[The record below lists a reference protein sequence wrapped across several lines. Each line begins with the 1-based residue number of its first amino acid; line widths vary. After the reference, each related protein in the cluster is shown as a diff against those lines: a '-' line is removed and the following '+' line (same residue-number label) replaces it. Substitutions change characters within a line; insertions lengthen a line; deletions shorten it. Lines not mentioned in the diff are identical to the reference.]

1 MTKSCRTCKFYVD
14 SYGFSKGSFVGL
26 YTSCD
31 FKENIAIRCKKA
43 NFEKWEKRVKKCKK
57 WFI

>member
-1 MTKSCRTCKFYVD
+1 MTKSCRTCKFYVN

-57 WFI
+57 